1 MKQSISTI
9 IIFAILFLF
18 LKPAQAGIIPADS
31 LGIRKVGNQSYIIHR
46 VEKGENLYRLSLRY
60 GVQVNDIV
68 SANPGADKSIQ
79 VGQELRIPHKSQV
92 VTAPVTTPV
101 TTPPQQQTQK
111 PVQQPTQKPVQ
122 TQTQNPRL
130 INQPS
135 ETGKIEHVVRAGET
149 LFSIAGKYDVSVDN
163 IKKWNSLRSNT
174 LAIGDRLAIYIN
186 EEQAAEINEM
196 QAKRENNGKKVHIVN
211 RGETLFSIAN
221 NYNISTDDLIS
232 WNRLED
238 NSIYV
243 GQELVIGF
251 TDSREGNAV
260 ITSELKVDD
269 SRKEDE
275 QVKRK
280 EMEGTNMV
288 KVEDK
293 GEYKKITE
301 KGIAKVIEGSEE
313 TKKYLALHRSAPI
326 GTIMQVKNEM
336 NDLSVFVRVIGKLPE
351 TGDNANILL
360 KISKT
365 AYDRLGAYDSQF
377 PVEITYH
384 P

>member
-1 MKQSISTI
+1 MKQSITTI
-9 IIFAILFLF
+9 IIFFILILFLN
-18 LKPAQAGIIPADS
+18 PAQARNIPADS
-31 LGIRKVGNQSYIIHR
+31 LGIRKVGSQSFIIHR

-60 GVQVNDIV
+60 KVQVNDIV
-68 SANPGADKSIQ
+68 IANPGADKSIQ
-79 VGQELRIPHKSQV
+79 VGQDLRIPYKSNESATT
-92 VTAPVTTPV
+92 VTAPVTTPS
-101 TTPPQQQTQK
+101 QQQT
-111 PVQQPTQKPVQ
+111 PKPVQ

-130 INQPS
+130 INQPPES
-135 ETGKIEHVVRAGET
+135 GRIEHVVRAGET
-149 LFSIAGKYDVSVDN
+149 LFSIAGKYSVTVDN

-174 LAIGDRLAIYIN
+174 ISIGDRLAIYVN
-186 EEQAAEINEM
+186 ADQAAEINQM
-196 QAKRENNGKKVHIVN
+196 QTKRESNGKKVHVVN

-221 NYNISTDDLIS
+221 KYNIATDDIID

-251 TDSREGNAV
+251 TDNRNEKPI
-260 ITSELKVDD
+260 ITSELKVDEPN
-269 SRKEDE
+269 KEDV
-275 QVKRK
+275 QVMKK
-280 EMEGTNMV
+280 EVEGTSMV

-293 GEYKKITE
+293 SEYKKVTE
-301 KGIAKVIEGSEE
+301 KGIARVIEGSEE

-351 TGDNANILL
+351 TGDNSNILL

>member
-1 MKQSISTI
+1 MKQSITTI
-9 IIFAILFLF
+9 IIFTISIVF
-18 LKPAQAGIIPADS
+18 LKPVQGGNIPADS
-31 LGIRKVGNQSYIIHR
+31 VGIRKIGNQSFIIHR

-68 SANPGADKSIQ
+68 NANPGSDKSIQ
-79 VGQELRIPHKSQV
+79 LGQDLRIPYKSGTV
-92 VTAPVTTPV
+92 AAPVTTPV
-101 TTPPQQQTQK
+101 TTSPPQQQTQQ
-111 PVQQPTQKPVQ
+111 PVQA
-122 TQTQNPRL
+122 QTQNPRL

-135 ETGKIEHVVRAGET
+135 ETGRIEHIVRAGET
-149 LFSIAGKYDVSVDN
+149 LFSIAGKYNVSVDN

-174 LAIGDRLAIYIN
+174 LSIGDRLAIYVSAS
-186 EEQAAEINEM
+186 QATEINEM
-196 QAKRENNGKKVHIVN
+196 QAKRESNGKKVHVVN
-211 RGETLFSIAN
+211 RSETLFSIASK
-221 NYNISTDDLIS
+221 YNISTDDIKN

-251 TDSREGNAV
+251 TDNRDEKPV
-260 ITSELKVDD
+260 ITSELKVVEPN
-269 SRKEDE
+269 KEE
-275 QVKRK
+275 VQVMKK
-280 EMEGTNMV
+280 EVEGTSMV
-288 KVEDK
+288 KVEDNS
-293 GEYKKITE
+293 EYKKVTE
-301 KGIAKVIEGSEE
+301 KGIARVIEGSEE
-313 TKKYLALHRSAPI
+313 TKKYLALHRTAPI

-351 TGDNANILL
+351 TGDNSNILL

>member
-31 LGIRKVGNQSYIIHR
+31 LGIRKVGNQSFIIHR

-60 GVQVNDIV
+60 GVELNDIV
-68 SANPGADKSIQ
+68 KANPGADKSIQ
-79 VGQELRIPHKSQV
+79 VGQELRIPYKSNV
-92 VTAPVTTPV
+92 VTAPVTAPV
-101 TTPPQQQTQK
+101 SAPAQQQ
-111 PVQQPTQKPVQ
+111 TQKPVQ
-122 TQTQNPRL
+122 TQTQNPR
-130 INQPS
+130 IIPQTPA
-135 ETGKIEHVVRAGET
+135 TGRIVHIIKSGET
-149 LFSIAGKYDVSVDN
+149 LFSIAGKYNVSVDN

-174 LAIGDRLAIYIN
+174 LTIGDQLTIYLNADQAAKIN
-186 EEQAAEINEM
+186 ELQSI
-196 QAKRENNGKKVHIVN
+196 RENNGKKVHVVN

-221 NYNISTDDLIS
+221 NYNISTDDIIS

-251 TDSREGNAV
+251 TDSREGNTV

-293 GEYKKITE
+293 DEYKKITE

-326 GTIMQVKNEM
+326 GTIMQVKNDM